1 MTKEEN
7 NEIIL
12 NTDDKYNAIFNPVDQ
27 VDYDS
32 ALKESIDTDSV
43 EVDNKFRMDGL
54 DLEDLNIDAEKPPKP
69 KEIEENI

>member
-54 DLEDLNIDAEKPPKP
+54 DLEELNIDEKPPKP